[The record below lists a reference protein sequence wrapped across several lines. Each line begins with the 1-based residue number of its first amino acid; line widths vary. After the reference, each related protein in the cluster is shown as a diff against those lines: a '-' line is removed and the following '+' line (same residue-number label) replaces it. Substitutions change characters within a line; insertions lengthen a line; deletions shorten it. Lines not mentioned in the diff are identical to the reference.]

1 MWSMVSEVTP
11 SSVQAGS
18 ILLANSLHNYQHYIL
33 DTHQQL
39 LPVGSI
45 GELYI
50 GGAALA
56 RGYLNRPVLTEER
69 FIAHPFA
76 SEYKMAEDAR
86 LYRTGDLVRYLPD
99 GSMEFIGRVD
109 EQVKVRGYR
118 IELGEVE
125 AQLSEIESIV
135 SAVVQVS
142 DKQTHLVGY
151 VMADK
156 EVEDENE
163 WLRVIKSSLQESLP
177 DYMVP
182 SAFVVMRQWPLT
194 PNGKIDR
201 KALAGADVAIMQS
214 QYVAPKTAL
223 EETLVEIFAEL
234 LNLESDKI
242 STTANFFELGGHSL
256 LAVRLISAICQRFE
270 LDVSIKE
277 IFQVNNLADLSAF
290 IERQLNYREALLEDD
305 MAESGKEILI

>member
-1 MWSMVSEVTP
+1 RSLSSGQVICSDDAQVMRDIAACAQSVPQVKTLTSAHLAYVIYTSGSTGKPKGVMVEHRTFANFIGAMQVRLEGALSAPNKLLAVTTIAFDIAGLELFGPLSYGGQVVLASKADSAEPSRLSALLEAQDINIMQATPATWSLLFSDGWRGRAKLTALCGGEKLSTTLAKELVACTGRVWNCYGPTEASVWSMVSEVTP

-125 AQLSEIESIV
+125 
-135 SAVVQVS
+135 
-142 DKQTHLVGY
+142 
-151 VMADK
+151 
-156 EVEDENE
+156 
-163 WLRVIKSSLQESLP
+163 
-177 DYMVP
+177 
-182 SAFVVMRQWPLT
+182 
-194 PNGKIDR
+194 
-201 KALAGADVAIMQS
+201 
-214 QYVAPKTAL
+214 
-223 EETLVEIFAEL
+223 
-234 LNLESDKI
+234 
-242 STTANFFELGGHSL
+242 
-256 LAVRLISAICQRFE
+256 
-270 LDVSIKE
+270 
-277 IFQVNNLADLSAF
+277 
-290 IERQLNYREALLEDD
+290 
-305 MAESGKEILI
+305 